1 MKTKLYIGCHTE
13 ERNEYG
19 FPKFKIEVVLDV
31 DDYRTATKILRG
43 LEITAR
49 GLLNKDG
56 ELIKNMMEDGTIK
69 LGGLL

>member
-19 FPKFKIEVVLDV
+19 FPRFKAEVVLDV
-31 DDYRTATKILRG
+31 DDYAQATQVLRG
-43 LEITAR
+43 LEIRAKE
-49 GLLNKDG
+49 LLDKG